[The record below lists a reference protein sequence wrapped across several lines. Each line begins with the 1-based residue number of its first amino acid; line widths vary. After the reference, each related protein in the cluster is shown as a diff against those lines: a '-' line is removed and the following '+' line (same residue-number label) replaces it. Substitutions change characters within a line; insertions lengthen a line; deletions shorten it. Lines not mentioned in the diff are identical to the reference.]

1 MSESTAPVP
10 GFIRDAQRRAAE
22 AAKASTRTTEKADL
36 SDAASI
42 AEARDRRIWPPESL
56 EAERKAGA
64 YVARLYPFLRVQGG
78 VRTPKGQGTLYSA
91 HSSGCQVLLT
101 RQKATADLGGGKKF
115 RPLAEFPPEEIEPY
129 RRGEN

>member
-1 MSESTAPVP
+1 MTAPVP
-10 GFIRDAQRRAAE
+10 GFIRGAQRRAAE
-22 AAKASTRTTEKADL
+22 AAKASTRTTERADS

-78 VRTPKGQGTLYSA
+78 VSTPKGQGTLFQAFSA
-91 HSSGCQVLLT
+91 GCLVLLT
-101 RQKATADLGGGKKF
+101 RQKATGDLGHGKKF
-115 RPLAEFPPEEIEPY
+115 RPLTEFMPKEIEPY